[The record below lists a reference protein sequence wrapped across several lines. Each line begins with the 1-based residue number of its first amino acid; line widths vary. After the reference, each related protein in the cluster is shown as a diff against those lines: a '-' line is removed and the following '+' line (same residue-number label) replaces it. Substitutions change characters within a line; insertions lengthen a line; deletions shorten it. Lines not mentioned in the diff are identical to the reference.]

1 MAKTILKKKKNVKRI
16 TQLDV
21 KPCYIAKVIKIGWYL
36 WRDRHTDRQNRIE
49 NPEID
54 LYECVQ
60 MNFDNDAKAIQW
72 QKRQPFQQTML

>member
-36 WRDRHTDRQNRIE
+36 WRDRHTDR
-49 NPEID
+49 
-54 LYECVQ
+54 
-60 MNFDNDAKAIQW
+60 
-72 QKRQPFQQTML
+72 